1 MPIGILALGSHVPE
15 EAVDNAQVGEW
26 AGVPEEWLEER
37 TGIRRR
43 RYAPAGEATSD
54 LALHAAR
61 DLLER
66 AQATER
72 EIGPLVVA
80 TATPDRPQPAT
91 AAVVQAGLG
100 TEPGAAFDVNAVCS
114 GFVYALESAAGLLE
128 VRPSHGS
135 YALVIGA
142 DKYSS
147 VMDRGD
153 RRTVGLFGDGAG
165 AALLGAVPE
174 GYGIRA
180 TRLVSHGSLHA
191 LVEVP
196 AGGTRRPLTPEAR
209 RRGEHFF
216 RMEGRQV
223 REYVL
228 RVLPEIVEGTVQD
241 AGLSIGDIDRFIFHQ
256 ANARLIEKVAA
267 ELGADPARVPMTAP
281 EFGNTGAASIP
292 VTMRYSQRRQPFRRG
307 ERILLAAVGGGMSAA
322 GAVLLWY

>member
-1 MPIGILALGSHVPE
+1 MPIGILALGSHVPDE
-15 EAVDNAQVGEW
+15 TVENAQVGEW
-26 AGVPEEWLEER
+26 TGVPGEWFEER

-43 RYAPAGEATSD
+43 RYAPDGEATSD
-54 LALHAAR
+54 LALRAAR
-61 DLLER
+61 DLLGR
-66 AQATER
+66 AQVTER

-114 GFVYALESAAGLLE
+114 GFVYALESAAGLLAI
-128 VRPSHGS
+128 RPSHGA
-135 YALVIGA
+135 YALVVGA
-142 DKYSS
+142 DKFSS

-165 AALLGAVPE
+165 AALLGTVPD

-209 RRGEHFF
+209 RRGEHCF
-216 RMEGRQV
+216 RMEGRSV
-223 REYVL
+223 REYL
-228 RVLPEIVEGTVQD
+228 LGVLPEVVEETVKD

-256 ANARLIEKVAA
+256 ANPRLVEKVAA
-267 ELGADPARVPMTAP
+267 ELGADPERVPMTGP

-292 VTMRYSQRRQPFRRG
+292 VTLRYSQRQRPFRRG
-307 ERILLAAVGGGMSAA
+307 ERILLAAVGGGMTAA
-322 GAVLLWY
+322 GAVLVWY